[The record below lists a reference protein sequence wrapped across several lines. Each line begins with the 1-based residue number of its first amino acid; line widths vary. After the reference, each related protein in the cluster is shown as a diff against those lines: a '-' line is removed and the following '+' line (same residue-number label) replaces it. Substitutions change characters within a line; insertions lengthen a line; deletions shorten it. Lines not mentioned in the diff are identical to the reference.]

1 MQVRIKISHVSI
13 SIWLLL
19 ALLAHL
25 LLFITFSIQ
34 LKNSYPEVAE
44 EEDKVLPAYMY
55 HEDSPPRATP
65 TSMPE
70 TSENMPPPEP
80 PADAGSEITTP
91 EKVESAT
98 DGTLP
103 AKKPVDTTMVQHEGQ
118 TKSFHYK
125 VAQGSINVKAEKQ
138 VDIPLLRILS
148 IATAAKLFYPK
159 IAADFQVTGTV
170 KIRFLITP
178 DGTVSDISI
187 ADSSGAGVLDKG
199 ALETIQ
205 AISPVKGVASYLKEP
220 QYLTVALIY
229 D

>member
-1 MQVRIKISHVSI
+1 MQVRIKLSHVRN

-25 LLFITFSIQ
+25 LVFITFSIQ
-34 LKNSYPEVAE
+34 LKNSLPEIQE
-44 EEDKVLPAYMY
+44 EEDKALPAYMY
-55 HEDSPPRATP
+55 HDDSPPRPTP

-70 TSENMPPPEP
+70 TSNYSPPPEP
-80 PADAGSEITTP
+80 AAGSEITIPDKT
-91 EKVESAT
+91 ETAQ
-98 DGTLP
+98 DGILP
-103 AKKPVDTTMVQHEGQ
+103 TKKAVAVTTSENQGKA
-118 TKSFHYK
+118 KSFRYK
-125 VAQGSINVKAEKQ
+125 VPQGSINVKAEKQ
-138 VDIPLLRILS
+138 VDVPLLRILS

-178 DGTVSDISI
+178 EGTISNVSVV
-187 ADSSGAGVLDKG
+187 DSSGAGVLDKG

-205 AISPVKGVASYLKEP
+205 AISPVKGVAPYLKEP